1 MAVVATSTDRVT
13 TPVGIEDVTGVK
25 SRISWA
31 AILGGAV
38 IAIATYLVLTV
49 LFAAVGLSLTEA
61 GVRANAVGIGA
72 VIAALVAVALSLFVG
87 GWVSTQLSVGE
98 NTRES
103 VIYGVLVW
111 AVVTAF
117 TLGMVGMGVRAG
129 YLALVSGAMVA
140 QQTPD
145 VQQKGWEQLA
155 RDAGVSQQKIEE
167 VKAAAEPNKIQQQA
181 SDPANQERAR
191 EGAMVAAWSVF
202 GGTLLSIAAAVG
214 GALVGRGPQFRLFR
228 TAVVTRPSSLIQ
240 P

>member
-1 MAVVATSTDRVT
+1 MAAVATSTDRVT
-13 TPVGIEDVTGVK
+13 TPVGIEDVAGVK
-25 SRISWA
+25 SRVSWA

-38 IAIATYLVLTV
+38 IAIACYLVLTV
-49 LFAAVGLSLTEA
+49 LFAAIGLSLTEA

-98 NTRES
+98 TTREA
-103 VIYGVLVW
+103 VIYGALVW

-117 TLGMVGMGVRAG
+117 TLGMVGMGMRAG

-140 QQTPD
+140 QQTPE

-155 RDAGVSQQKIEE
+155 REAGVSDQKIAE
-167 VKAAAEPNKIQQQA
+167 VKAAAEPSNVRQQV

-191 EGAMVAAWSVF
+191 EGATIAAWSVF
-202 GGTLLSIAAAVG
+202 GGTVLSIAAAMG

-228 TAVVTRPSSLIQ
+228 TTTVSRSNLIQ

>member
-1 MAVVATSTDRVT
+1 MAAVVTSTDRVT
-13 TPVGIEDVTGVK
+13 SPVGIEDVTGVK
-25 SRISWA
+25 SRVSWA

-49 LFAAVGLSLTEA
+49 LFAAIGLSLTEA

-72 VIAALVAVALSLFVG
+72 VVAALIAVALSMFVG

-98 NTRES
+98 TTREAT
-103 VIYGVLVW
+103 IYGVLVW

-129 YLALVSGAMVA
+129 YLALVSGAMIA

-167 VKAAAEPNKIQQQA
+167 VKAATEPSRVQQQA

-202 GGTLLSIAAAVG
+202 GGTLLSIAAAMG

-228 TAVVTRPSSLIQ
+228 TAVVSRSSNLIQ